1 MTRANKNSNKNENKE
16 EVCNGQNGTGQFN
29 HNRFYECNHNIVVR
43 RLNEWDGWM
52 KKTNTGNH
60 DANKHVKNDL
70 EINLPDKWRMAS
82 LRLCV
87 FVSFFLACPLRMS
100 RAQSVGLH
108 EWTSSVVICEISL
121 TRAREMCAHNYDNN
135 NSPQC
140 KMIIALESD
149 KTPSMMLLLLLLSFF
164 YIIWQISR
172 LKCTVFV

>member
-1 MTRANKNSNKNENKE
+1 
-16 EVCNGQNGTGQFN
+16 
-29 HNRFYECNHNIVVR
+29 
-43 RLNEWDGWM
+43 M

-164 YIIWQISR
+164 LYYLTNFSLEVHGICLAHWYLMHCPIMDLMRTI
-172 LKCTVFV
+172 FVCFSQFVL